1 MSLAVCYA
9 HSDERAALRWARQRL
24 NVEHCG
30 SVPRHTMLAT
40 SALGA
45 LAGHDT
51 RRSAHASKQRAVA
64 SNCMRGVACPGPV
77 AAVQQSTARLRSV
90 LRATASSAPRVLAAT
105 AGKMTIREVRLPC
118 CPSSRRVASDW
129 PVDTHTLQVIES
141 LMAHKDL
148 SEQEAEDALRVRLSL
163 AGVRFSCLLTSDQHG
178 VQALLTSADSAQI
191 AAFLVLLRAKG
202 ETPAE
207 IAGLARAMRASGL
220 HVNAGPG
227 VLDIVGTGGDK
238 CAPAQ
243 CGLDVHAPAF
253 VAAA

>member
-1 MSLAVCYA
+1 
-9 HSDERAALRWARQRL
+9 
-24 NVEHCG
+24 
-30 SVPRHTMLAT
+30 MLAT

-45 LAGHDT
+45 LAGHGT
-51 RRSAHASKQRAVA
+51 CRSAHASKQRAVA
-64 SNCMRGVACPGPV
+64 SSGLRGVACPGPV
-77 AAVQQSTARLRSV
+77 AAVQRRTTRLRSE
-90 LRATASSAPRVLAAT
+90 LHATASSAPRVLAAV

-118 CPSSRRVASDW
+118 CPSLRRVAIYR
-129 PVDTHTLQVIES
+129 PVDTRLQVIES
-141 LMAHKDL
+141 LMARKDL

-163 AGVRFSCLLTSDQHG
+163 TSVRFSCWLTSDDNTAC
-178 VQALLTSADSAQI
+178 QALLASADSAQI

-238 CAPAQ
+238 CAPAP
-243 CGLDVHAPAF
+243 CGMYFRVPAC
-253 VAAA
+253 VSAA